1 MRREALLAGLLTDR
15 VAFVT
20 GAARGQ
26 GRAHC
31 VRMASEGADIIAVD
45 IAGPLPPGVP
55 YLSAS
60 PADFAETVELVKASG
75 RRIVHRVVD
84 VRDFE
89 ALKSAVNDGVGELG
103 RLDIIIA
110 NAGITIPQ
118 IWHEVTPETFEDTM
132 AINVTGAWNTV
143 MAGAHHMIWGG
154 RGGSIILIS
163 SLAGVKMQPYM
174 VPYTTSKHAL
184 TGMTRAFAAE
194 LGPHNIRVNSVHPG
208 PVNTQMGS
216 GDMIS
221 ALSQAMQEAPSLM
234 QMGTPFL
241 PNWVS
246 EADDI
251 AAAACWLASDESRYV
266 TAVHLSV
273 DNGMAQF

>member
-1 MRREALLAGLLTDR
+1 LAELFTGR

-31 VRMASEGADIIAVD
+31 VRLANEGADIIAVD
-45 IAGPLPPGVP
+45 IAGPLPAGVP
-55 YLSAS
+55 YPAAT
-60 PADFAETVELVKASG
+60 PADFAKTVDLVQATG
-75 RRIVHRVVD
+75 RRIVRHVVD

-89 ALKSAVNDGVGELG
+89 GLKSAVDDGVAELG
-103 RLDIIIA
+103 RLDIIIV
-110 NAGITIPQ
+110 NAGISIPQ
-118 IWHEVTPETFEDTM
+118 KWHEVTPETFGDTL

-143 MAGAHHMIWGG
+143 MAGAHHIIAGG
-154 RGGSIILIS
+154 RGGSIIVIS
-163 SLAGVKMQPYM
+163 SVAGVKMQPYM

-184 TGMTRAFAAE
+184 TGLTRAFAAE
-194 LGPHNIRVNSVHPG
+194 LGPHNIRVNSIHPG
-208 PVNTQMGS
+208 PVNTHMGS
-216 GDMIS
+216 GDMIP
-221 ALSQAMQEAPSLM
+221 ALNKASQEVPALM

-241 PNWVS
+241 PNWVVKA
-246 EADDI
+246 EEV
-251 AAAACWLASDESRYV
+251 AAAACWLASDESRHI